1 MFLFNTSLRITKCV
15 NGQCIRANKWVRL
28 NNYRG
33 VSSGHFSDVKLAKIK
48 EQYYS
53 ISLIST

>member
-1 MFLFNTSLRITKCV
+1 MFLFNTSTTKSV
-15 NGQCIRANKWVRL
+15 NGQCIRANKWVRP

-33 VSSGHFSDVKLAKIK
+33 ISSSHFSDVKLATIK

-53 ISLIST
+53 ISLIGT